1 MQEET
6 RSNKNKQYIRSNKNT
21 RFDTRDQYKNAF
33 KYNIMQVQ
41 FNSIF
46 KNRQEKVKPIE
57 HGRVTR

>member
-6 RSNKNKQYIRSNKNT
+6 RSNKNKQYIRSSKNT
-21 RFDTRDQYKNAF
+21 RFDTRDQYKNTS

-46 KNRQEKVKPIE
+46 KNRQDKVKSIE
-57 HGRVTR
+57 HGRVT